1 MPLPKP
7 VEREHLHS
15 RRIQC
20 EGFRRSDGLWDIE
33 ARMVDD
39 KTYGF
44 PNEDRGGRIDA
55 GEAIHDMSLRITL
68 DLDFVIHDVV
78 AVTDFTPF
86 TVCGEVAEGMRRLIG
101 LRITAG
107 WMREVRAR
115 VGRTL
120 GCTHLVELLGPLA
133 TTAYQTMHWE
143 QEKRDRSQEG
153 RSKPKVINT
162 CHAMADDGP
171 IVERQWPEFY
181 VSEKNKMAV
190 HNKQGAGCRSEL
202 VREEHARSP
211 DRE

>member
-1 MPLPKP
+1 
-7 VEREHLHS
+7 
-15 RRIQC
+15 
-20 EGFRRSDGLWDIE
+20 
-33 ARMVDD
+33 
-39 KTYGF
+39 
-44 PNEDRGGRIDA
+44 
-55 GEAIHDMSLRITL
+55 
-68 DLDFVIHDVV
+68 
-78 AVTDFTPF
+78 
-86 TVCGEVAEGMRRLIG
+86 
-101 LRITAG
+101 G